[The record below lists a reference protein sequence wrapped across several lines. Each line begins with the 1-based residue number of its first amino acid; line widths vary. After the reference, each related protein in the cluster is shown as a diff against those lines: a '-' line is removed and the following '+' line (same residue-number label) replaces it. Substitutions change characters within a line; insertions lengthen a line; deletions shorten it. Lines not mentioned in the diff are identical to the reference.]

1 MSKRGMFWVKN
12 HNLSYYIINIYICII
27 KKGEARAESRKERS
41 RRREEKEEKR
51 KRKKRGRFERFN
63 RLISS
68 RSFSS

>member
-51 KRKKRGRFERFN
+51 KRKKKGADSN
-63 RLISS
+63 DSTV
-68 RSFSS
+68 